1 MRVGTNLVFLGWG
14 QKPAIQTSERP
25 FPLPQK
31 NGCEQVKSD
40 IRLIN
45 SVTWQDGQHNS
56 TEKVKPGGRSIFQ
69 VRKDFQFELHS
80 ARKL

>member
-1 MRVGTNLVFLGWG
+1 MASGPSKRARA
-14 QKPAIQTSERP
+14 P
-25 FPLPQK
+25 PLPAK

-40 IRLIN
+40 VRFIH

-56 TEKVKPGGRSIFQ
+56 TEKAKSGGRYIFY

>member
-1 MRVGTNLVFLGWG
+1 MGR
-14 QKPAIQTSERP
+14 KRAIQTCESP
-25 FPLPQK
+25 HPLPAK

-40 IRLIN
+40 VRSIN

-56 TEKVKPGGRSIFQ
+56 TEKAKSGGRYIFY

-80 ARKL
+80 ARKM